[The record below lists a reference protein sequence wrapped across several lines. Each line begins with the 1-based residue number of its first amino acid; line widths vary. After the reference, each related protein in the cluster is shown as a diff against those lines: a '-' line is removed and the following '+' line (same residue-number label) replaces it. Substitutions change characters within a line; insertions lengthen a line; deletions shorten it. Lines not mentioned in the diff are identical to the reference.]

1 MNVKRNLILF
11 IVCLILFSFTVSA
24 TCDDLAD
31 ETQSL
36 IMENQQLL
44 THIQPLN
51 FFLDGMQV
59 EIVVEGCGLNL
70 QFIFEDDKINFIN
83 TKDIDFTLTVAEK
96 DLTDFLST
104 ENQGLMLQRLYINSQ
119 IGIEPHGFFNKLK
132 LFLIENLAKLNF
144 EDESPKVEF
153 YSGFEEDLVEILNS
167 DDNVLI
173 TLSSTA
179 RLETEK
185 EMVELASAFGVKEIK
200 TLEDKSKIGVM
211 LDNEGNLDASFVYF
225 APNETD
231 DEELLAVRS
240 SLASREGSLEPLQEN
255 EVWQTA
261 EEFLQ
266 SNKLDLQTQ
275 LDQRQTAAIIYTK
288 DVTDEGSFFV
298 LQTAGFYRLVGGR
311 QVSNSLIQVEVNSLT
326 GEVTG
331 VSLRNWV
338 LSTEKKEEVLLKN
351 VEKLKKEITEVM
363 AYEAGESHN
372 IYVTNC
378 ESTYFQSQE
387 LLLPTVTCHG
397 TLVKDGNLVAY
408 SPVVTSTSLTPMY
421 YVDKSLGHGKFP
433 CVIDEHCFDYDDDGG
448 VCVHGTC
455 KFSGAVSTTK
465 PPQSGEPLPGDVAGA
480 KFAVYY
486 STDEDL
492 FETAAKEFRDE
503 FKDYWPDYDKYLSY
517 KNRFVEDSYDYADD
531 VDLLFLFGHGYLGS
545 VWAEDQPIYLYE
557 NKSSALYDYFLSQ
570 LGEKD
575 LEYLAQ
581 FSCLSNSVVYCQGD
595 YGRQRYTTTSDSG
608 SVFAGLHT
616 LSGMHGS
623 LVSNTYHSKKVS
635 KKFAAYLEADY
646 SIVDAWAYALL
657 DTNSWLVNRD
667 NSCHEVSDPENHCT
681 VDAGSSCS
689 RYRAYPTT
697 YYISGNIDESLSDW
711 SSVEMDDRR
720 YGGKNYAISVLYTYQ
735 SETVPIF
742 SSGYSLP

>member
-1 MNVKRNLILF
+1 MNIKRNFIIF
-11 IVCLILFSFTVSA
+11 IVCLILFSFSVSA
-24 TCDDLAD
+24 TCDEL
-31 ETQSL
+31 EEGTQSL
-36 IMENQQLL
+36 IMENQDLL
-44 THIQPLN
+44 TNVQPLN
-51 FFLDGMQV
+51 FFLDGMQI
-59 EIVVEGCGLNL
+59 EIVVEGCDLDL
-70 QFIFEDDKINFIN
+70 QFIFENDKINFVNIE
-83 TKDIDFTLTVAEK
+83 DVDFTLTVTEK
-96 DLTDFLST
+96 DLTDFLSN
-104 ENQGLMLQRLYINSQ
+104 ENQGLMLRGLYMNNQ
-119 IGIEPHGFFNKLK
+119 IEIEPHGFFNKLK
-132 LFLIENLAKLNF
+132 YFLIETVIKISV
-144 EDESPKVEF
+144 EDEVPKVEF
-153 YSGFEEDLVEILNS
+153 YSGFEEDLAEVLTR
-167 DDNVLI
+167 DDNVLV
-173 TLSSTA
+173 TLSSTEK
-179 RLETEK
+179 LEIEK
-185 EMVELASAFGVKEIK
+185 EMNELASEFGIKEIK
-200 TLEDKSKIGVM
+200 TLEGKSKIGVM

-225 APNETD
+225 APTDTD

-240 SLASREGSLEPLQEN
+240 SLASTEGSLEPLQEN

-266 SNKLDLQTQ
+266 SNNLDLQTQ
-275 LDQRQTAAIIYTK
+275 FDLRNSAEIIYTK
-288 DVTDEGSFFV
+288 DVTDQGSFFV
-298 LQTAGFYRLVGGR
+298 LQTVGYYRLLGGR
-311 QVSNSLIQVEVNSLT
+311 QVTNSLTQVEVNSLS

-331 VSLRNWV
+331 VSLRNWIP
-338 LSTEKKEEVLLKN
+338 STGEKEEVMLKN
-351 VEKLKKEITEVM
+351 FEELKKEITEVM
-363 AYEAGESHN
+363 AYEAGESHS

-378 ESTYFQSQE
+378 ESTYFQSQK

-397 TLVKDGNLVAY
+397 TLVDEDGNLVAY

-421 YVDKSLGHGKFP
+421 HVDKSLGRGKFP

-455 KFSGAVSTTK
+455 KFSGAVSTTQ
-465 PPQSGEPLPGDVAGA
+465 PTHGEPLPGDVAGA

-503 FKDYWPDYDKYLSY
+503 FKDYWPDYDTYLSY

-545 VWAEDQPIYLYE
+545 VWGEDQPFYLYE
-557 NKSSALYDYFLSQ
+557 NKSSALYDYFLSR

-616 LSGMHGS
+616 LSGMHGT

-646 SIVDAWAYALL
+646 SIVDAWTYAIL
-657 DTNSWLVNRD
+657 DTNSWLVNRA
-667 NSCHEVSDPENHCT
+667 NSCNEVPNPENHCT

-689 RYRAYPTT
+689 RYRGYPTT
-697 YYISGNIDESLSDW
+697 YYISGNMDESLSDW
-711 SSVEMDDRR
+711 SSVETDDKR
-720 YGGKNYAISVLYTYQ
+720 YNDKGYSISVLYTYQ
-735 SETVPIF
+735 SETVPIS